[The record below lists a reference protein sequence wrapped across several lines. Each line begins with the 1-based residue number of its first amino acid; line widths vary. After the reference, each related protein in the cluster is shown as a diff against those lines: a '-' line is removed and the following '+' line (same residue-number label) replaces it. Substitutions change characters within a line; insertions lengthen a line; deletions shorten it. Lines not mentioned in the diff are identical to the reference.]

1 MDGIV
6 AWSSSPGKRDR
17 YLDVCN
23 RISLCI
29 CWPSNQQTKTDE
41 KMMTNHGNMYGP
53 NFTFLGIPAC
63 DLDKPETYKGADVI
77 IVGAPIDSG
86 TSHRSG
92 AKFGPQAIRMGDYL
106 PHDGERPHLA
116 LRIDGLK
123 ALNVFDA
130 GDLLMPPGNLEESL
144 KVLKA
149 ATEKISRAGAIAVVL
164 GGDHSIASADVAGIA
179 EHRGKGK
186 VSMIHFDAHAD
197 TGDLQFGALV
207 GHGTPM
213 RRLIDSGYVRGD
225 RFLQLG
231 LRGYW
236 PDDLTLNWMR
246 DQGMRSY
253 EMTEI
258 HHRGLNTV
266 LDESFARLTDGC
278 DGVFLSV
285 DIDVV
290 DPGMAPGTGTPEP
303 GGMTSRELLESV
315 RRICLELPVVGID
328 VVEVA
333 PPFDSA
339 DITAILANRVV
350 LEALSAIAK
359 RRSGESYSPTRNLL
373 DR

>member
-1 MDGIV
+1 MERQWAGSRV
-6 AWSSSPGKRDR
+6 EA
-17 YLDVCN
+17 L
-23 RISLCI
+23 
-29 CWPSNQQTKTDE
+29 
-41 KMMTNHGNMYGP
+41 
-53 NFTFLGIPAC
+53 
-63 DLDKPETYKGADVI
+63 
-77 IVGAPIDSG
+77 
-86 TSHRSG
+86 HRERWVVQ
-92 AKFGPQAIRMGDYL
+92 FGPQAIRGGDYL

-116 LRIDGLK
+116 LRTDGLK
-123 ALNVFDA
+123 DLKVYDA
-130 GDLLMPPGNLEESL
+130 GDLLMPGGDLVSSL
-144 KVLKA
+144 AVLRD

-179 EHRGKGK
+179 NHLGHGK
-186 VSMIHFDAHAD
+186 VSMIHLDTHAD
-197 TGDLQFGALV
+197 TGEDQWGALV

-213 RRLIDSGYVRGD
+213 RRLIDSGAVRGD

-236 PDDLTLNWMR
+236 PDNETLLWMR

-258 HHRGLNTV
+258 HHRGMKAV
-266 LDESFARLTDGC
+266 LDESFSTLTDGC

-303 GGMTSRELLESV
+303 GGMTSRELLEAV
-315 RRICLELPVVGID
+315 RRICFELPVVGID
-328 VVEVA
+328 VVEVCPA
-333 PPFDSA
+333 FDSA

-350 LEALSAIAK
+350 LEALSAITLK
-359 RRSGESYSPTRNLL
+359 KKGGSYSPTRNLL

>member
-1 MDGIV
+1 MV
-6 AWSSSPGKRDR
+6 
-17 YLDVCN
+17 
-23 RISLCI
+23 
-29 CWPSNQQTKTDE
+29 
-41 KMMTNHGNMYGP
+41 NHGNMYGP
-53 NFTFLGIPAC
+53 SFTFLGVAQC
-63 DLDKPETYKGADVI
+63 DLDDLSTYADADIV

-92 AKFGPQAIRMGDYL
+92 AKFGPQAIRGGDYL
-106 PHDGERPHLA
+106 PHDASRPHLA
-116 LRIDGLK
+116 LRTDGLK
-123 ALNVFDA
+123 DLKVVDA
-130 GDLLMPPGNLEESL
+130 GDLMMPGGDLVASL
-144 KVLKA
+144 AVLRE
-149 ATEKISRAGAIAVVL
+149 ATEKISRAGAIPVIL

-179 EHRGKGK
+179 NHRGHGK
-186 VSMIHFDAHAD
+186 ISMIHFDAHAD
-197 TGDLQFGALV
+197 TGEDHFGALI

-213 RRLIDSGYVRGD
+213 RRLIEDGYMRGD

-236 PDDLTLNWMR
+236 PDHATLAWMR

-266 LDESFARLTDGC
+266 LDESFATLTDGC

-303 GGMTSRELLESV
+303 GGMTSRELLEAV

-333 PPFDSA
+333 PAFDSA

-359 RRSGESYSPTRNLL
+359 RRSGNDYSPTQNLL

>member
-1 MDGIV
+1 
-6 AWSSSPGKRDR
+6 
-17 YLDVCN
+17 
-23 RISLCI
+23 
-29 CWPSNQQTKTDE
+29 
-41 KMMTNHGNMYGP
+41 MTNIGNMYGP

-63 DLDKPETYKGADVI
+63 DLDDPTTYAGAEVI

-86 TSHRSG
+86 TSYRSG
-92 AKFGPQAIRMGDYL
+92 AKMGPQAIRGADYL
-106 PHDGERPHLA
+106 SHDGDRPNLS
-116 LRIDGLK
+116 LRVNPLK
-123 ALNVFDA
+123 DLKIFDA
-130 GDLLMPPGNLEESL
+130 GDLLMPGGDLVKSLELLEE
-144 KVLKA
+144 
-149 ATEKISRAGAIAVVL
+149 ATEKISRAGAIPVIL

-179 EHRGKGK
+179 HHRGMGK
-186 VSMIHFDAHAD
+186 ISMIHFDAHAD
-197 TGDLQFGALV
+197 TGEDQWGALV

-213 RRLIDSGYVRGD
+213 RRLIDSGAVRGD

-236 PDDLTLNWMR
+236 PDPATLDWMR

-258 HHRGLNTV
+258 HHRGLDAV
-266 LDESFARLTDGC
+266 LNESFATLTDGC

-315 RRICLELPVVGID
+315 RRICSELPIVGID
-328 VVEVA
+328 MVEVA
-333 PPFDSA
+333 PAYDSS
-339 DITAILANRVV
+339 DITALLANRVI
-350 LEALSAIAK
+350 LEALSAIALRK
-359 RRSGESYSPTRNLL
+359 SGGTYQPTRNLL

>member
-1 MDGIV
+1 
-6 AWSSSPGKRDR
+6 
-17 YLDVCN
+17 
-23 RISLCI
+23 
-29 CWPSNQQTKTDE
+29 
-41 KMMTNHGNMYGP
+41 MTNHGNMYGP
-53 NFTFLGIPAC
+53 SFTFLGIPAC
-63 DLDKPETYKGADVI
+63 DLDDAATYADADVI
-77 IVGAPIDSG
+77 ILGAPIDSG

-92 AKFGPQAIRMGDYL
+92 AKFGPQAIRGGDYL

-116 LRIDGLK
+116 LRTDGLK
-123 ALNVFDA
+123 DLKVVDA
-130 GDLLMPPGNLEESL
+130 GDLLMPGGDLVASLE
-144 KVLKA
+144 VLA
-149 ATEKISRAGAIAVVL
+149 QATEKISRAGKIPVIL

-179 EHRGKGK
+179 RHRGLGK
-186 VSMIHFDAHAD
+186 ISMVHFDAHAD
-197 TGDLQFGALV
+197 TAEDQWGALV

-213 RRLIDSGYVRGD
+213 RRLIDGGFVRGD

-236 PDDLTLNWMR
+236 PDNTTLEWMR

-258 HHRGLNTV
+258 HNRGLNKV
-266 LDESFARLTDGC
+266 LDESFATLTNGC

-303 GGMTSRELLESV
+303 GGMTSRELLEAV
-315 RRICLELPVVGID
+315 RRICLELPIVGID
-328 VVEVA
+328 IVEVA
-333 PPFDSA
+333 PAFDTA

-359 RRSGESYSPTRNLL
+359 RRSGTPYNPTQNLL

>member
-1 MDGIV
+1 M
-6 AWSSSPGKRDR
+6 A
-17 YLDVCN
+17 
-23 RISLCI
+23 
-29 CWPSNQQTKTDE
+29 
-41 KMMTNHGNMYGP
+41 NHGNLYGP
-53 NFTFLGIPAC
+53 DFTFLGIARC
-63 DLDKPETYKGADVI
+63 DLDDPQSYQGLDVV
-77 IVGAPIDSG
+77 IVGAPVDSG

-116 LRIDGLK
+116 LRVDALQELK
-123 ALNVFDA
+123 IADA
-130 GDLLMPPGNLEESL
+130 GDLMMAPGNLEDSL
-144 KVLKA
+144 ALLRK

-179 EHRGKGK
+179 DHRGKGK
-186 VSMIHFDAHAD
+186 ISMIHFDAHAD
-197 TGDLQFGALV
+197 TGDLQMGALV

-213 RRLIDSGYVRGD
+213 RRLIEAGEVRGD

-236 PDDLTLNWMR
+236 PDGATLDWMR

-258 HHRGLNTV
+258 HHRGLTAV
-266 LDESFARLTDGC
+266 LDETFATLTDGC

-303 GGMTSRELLESV
+303 GGMTSRELLEAV

-359 RRSGESYSPTRNLL
+359 RKSGKPYSPTQNLL

>member
-1 MDGIV
+1 MIQ
-6 AWSSSPGKRDR
+6 KH
-17 YLDVCN
+17 
-23 RISLCI
+23 
-29 CWPSNQQTKTDE
+29 TK
-41 KMMTNHGNMYGP
+41 
-53 NFTFLGIPAC
+53 
-63 DLDKPETYKGADVI
+63 
-77 IVGAPIDSG
+77 APIDSG

-92 AKFGPQAIRMGDYL
+92 AKFGPQAIRGGDYL
-106 PHDGERPHLA
+106 PHDGERPHMA
-116 LRIDGLK
+116 LRTDGLK
-123 ALNVFDA
+123 DLKVLDA
-130 GDLLMPPGNLEESL
+130 GDLLMPGGDLKKSLE
-144 KVLKA
+144 VLA
-149 ATEKISRAGAIAVVL
+149 VATEKISRAGIIPVIL

-179 EHRGKGK
+179 AHRGLGK
-186 VSMIHFDAHAD
+186 ISMIHFDAHAD
-197 TGDLQFGALV
+197 TGDSQFGALE

-213 RRLIDSGYVRGD
+213 RRLIESGAVRGD

-236 PDDLTLNWMR
+236 PGDETLEWMR

-266 LDESFARLTDGC
+266 LDESFATLTDQC

-303 GGMTSRELLESV
+303 GGMTSRELLEAV

-359 RRSGESYSPTRNLL
+359 RRSGKPYSPTQNLL

>member
-1 MDGIV
+1 MV
-6 AWSSSPGKRDR
+6 
-17 YLDVCN
+17 
-23 RISLCI
+23 
-29 CWPSNQQTKTDE
+29 
-41 KMMTNHGNMYGP
+41 NHGNMYGP
-53 NFTFLGIPAC
+53 SFTFLGVAQC
-63 DLDKPETYKGADVI
+63 DLDDRATYANADIV

-92 AKFGPQAIRMGDYL
+92 AKFGPQAIRGGDYL
-106 PHDGERPHLA
+106 PHDASRPHLA
-116 LRIDGLK
+116 LRTDGLK
-123 ALNVFDA
+123 DLTVVDA
-130 GDLLMPPGNLEESL
+130 GDLMMPGGDLAASL
-144 KVLKA
+144 TVLRE
-149 ATEKISRAGAIAVVL
+149 ATEKISQAGAIPVIL

-179 EHRGKGK
+179 NHRGHGK
-186 VSMIHFDAHAD
+186 ISMIHFDAHAD
-197 TGDLQFGALV
+197 TGEEHFGALI

-213 RRLIDSGYVRGD
+213 RRLIEDGYMRGD

-236 PDDLTLNWMR
+236 PDHATLAWMR

-266 LDESFARLTDGC
+266 LDESFATLTDGC

-303 GGMTSRELLESV
+303 GGMTSRELLEAV
-315 RRICLELPVVGID
+315 RRICLELPVVGMDI
-328 VVEVA
+328 VEVA
-333 PPFDSA
+333 PAFDSA

-359 RRSGESYSPTRNLL
+359 RRTGSSYSPIQNLL

>member
-1 MDGIV
+1 MV
-6 AWSSSPGKRDR
+6 
-17 YLDVCN
+17 
-23 RISLCI
+23 
-29 CWPSNQQTKTDE
+29 
-41 KMMTNHGNMYGP
+41 NHGNMYGP
-53 NFTFLGIPAC
+53 SFTFLGVAQC
-63 DLDKPETYKGADVI
+63 DLDDPATYADADIV

-92 AKFGPQAIRMGDYL
+92 AKFGPQAIRGGDYL
-106 PHDGERPHLA
+106 PHDASRPHLA
-116 LRIDGLK
+116 LRTDGLK
-123 ALNVFDA
+123 DLKVVDA
-130 GDLLMPPGNLEESL
+130 GDLMMPGGDLAASL
-144 KVLKA
+144 TVLRE
-149 ATEKISRAGAIAVVL
+149 ATEKISRAGAIPVIL

-179 EHRGKGK
+179 NHRGHGK
-186 VSMIHFDAHAD
+186 ISMIHFDAHAD
-197 TGDLQFGALV
+197 TGEDHFGALI

-213 RRLIDSGYVRGD
+213 RRLIEDGYMRGD

-236 PDDLTLNWMR
+236 PDHATLAWMR

-258 HHRGLNTV
+258 HHRGLNAV
-266 LDESFARLTDGC
+266 LDESFATLTDGC

-303 GGMTSRELLESV
+303 GGMTSRELLEAV

-333 PPFDSA
+333 PAFDSA

-359 RRSGESYSPTRNLL
+359 RRSGKSYSPTQNLL

>member
-1 MDGIV
+1 
-6 AWSSSPGKRDR
+6 
-17 YLDVCN
+17 
-23 RISLCI
+23 
-29 CWPSNQQTKTDE
+29 
-41 KMMTNHGNMYGP
+41 MYGP
-53 NFTFLGIPAC
+53 SFTFLGVAQC
-63 DLDKPETYKGADVI
+63 DLDDQATYANADIV

-92 AKFGPQAIRMGDYL
+92 AKFGPQAIRGGDYL
-106 PHDGERPHLA
+106 PHDASRPHLA
-116 LRIDGLK
+116 LRTDGLK
-123 ALNVFDA
+123 DLTVVDA
-130 GDLLMPPGNLEESL
+130 GDLMMPGGDLAASL
-144 KVLKA
+144 TVLRE
-149 ATEKISRAGAIAVVL
+149 ATEKISQAGAIPVIL

-179 EHRGKGK
+179 NHRGHGK
-186 VSMIHFDAHAD
+186 ISMIHFDAHAD
-197 TGDLQFGALV
+197 TGEDQFGGLI

-213 RRLIDSGYVRGD
+213 RRLIEDGYMRGD

-236 PDDLTLNWMR
+236 PDHATLAWMR

-266 LDESFARLTDGC
+266 LDESFATLTDGC

-303 GGMTSRELLESV
+303 GGMTSRELLEAV

-328 VVEVA
+328 IVEVA
-333 PPFDSA
+333 PAFDSA

-359 RRSGESYSPTRNLL
+359 RRTGSSYSPIQNLL

>member
-1 MDGIV
+1 
-6 AWSSSPGKRDR
+6 
-17 YLDVCN
+17 
-23 RISLCI
+23 
-29 CWPSNQQTKTDE
+29 
-41 KMMTNHGNMYGP
+41 MTNHGNMYGP
-53 NFTFLGIPAC
+53 SFTFLGIPAC
-63 DLDKPETYKGADVI
+63 DLDDAATYADADVI
-77 IVGAPIDSG
+77 ILGAPIDSG

-92 AKFGPQAIRMGDYL
+92 AKFGPQAIRGGDYL

-116 LRIDGLK
+116 LRTDGLK
-123 ALNVFDA
+123 DLKVVDA
-130 GDLLMPPGNLEESL
+130 GDLLMPGGDLVASLE
-144 KVLKA
+144 VLA
-149 ATEKISRAGAIAVVL
+149 QATEKISRAGKIPLIL

-179 EHRGKGK
+179 RHRGLGK
-186 VSMIHFDAHAD
+186 ISMVHFDAHAD
-197 TGDLQFGALV
+197 TAEDQWGALV

-213 RRLIDSGYVRGD
+213 RRLIDGGFVRGD

-236 PDDLTLNWMR
+236 PDNKTLAWMR

-258 HHRGLNTV
+258 HHRGLNKV
-266 LDESFARLTDGC
+266 LDESFATLTNEC

-303 GGMTSRELLESV
+303 GGMTSRELLEAV
-315 RRICLELPVVGID
+315 RRICLELPIVGID
-328 VVEVA
+328 IVEVA
-333 PPFDSA
+333 PAFDTA
-339 DITAILANRVV
+339 DITAMLANRVV

-359 RRSGESYSPTRNLL
+359 RRSGTPYNPTQNLL

>member
-1 MDGIV
+1 MV
-6 AWSSSPGKRDR
+6 
-17 YLDVCN
+17 
-23 RISLCI
+23 
-29 CWPSNQQTKTDE
+29 
-41 KMMTNHGNMYGP
+41 NHGNMYGP
-53 NFTFLGIPAC
+53 DFTFLGIDRC
-63 DLDKPETYKGADVI
+63 DLDIPSTFADADVV

-92 AKFGPQAIRMGDYL
+92 AKFGPQAIRGGDYL
-106 PHDGERPHLA
+106 PHDGARPHLA
-116 LRIDGLK
+116 LRIDSMQAMK
-123 ALNVFDA
+123 VVDA
-130 GDLLMPPGNLEESL
+130 GDLEMPGRDLVKSLETL
-144 KVLKA
+144 A
-149 ATEKISRAGAIAVVL
+149 IATEKISRAGAIPLIL
-164 GGDHSIASADVAGIA
+164 GGDHSVTSADVAGIA
-179 EHRGKGK
+179 RHRGLGK
-186 VSMIHFDAHAD
+186 ISMIHFDAHAD
-197 TGDLQFGALV
+197 TASDENGALV

-213 RRLIDSGYVRGD
+213 RHLIESGAVRGD

-236 PDDLTLNWMR
+236 PSPKTLDWMR

-266 LDESFARLTDGC
+266 LDESFAILMDGC

-303 GGMTSRELLESV
+303 GGMTSRELLEAV
-315 RRICLELPVVGID
+315 RRICLDLPIVGLDI
-328 VVEVA
+328 VEVA
-333 PPFDSA
+333 PAFDHA
-339 DITAILANRVV
+339 EITAILANRVV

-359 RRSGESYSPTRNLL
+359 RRSGEKYSPTQNLL

>member
-1 MDGIV
+1 
-6 AWSSSPGKRDR
+6 
-17 YLDVCN
+17 
-23 RISLCI
+23 
-29 CWPSNQQTKTDE
+29 
-41 KMMTNHGNMYGP
+41 MYGP
-53 NFTFLGIPAC
+53 DFTFLGIERC
-63 DLDKPETYKGADVI
+63 DLDVPSTFADADIV

-92 AKFGPQAIRMGDYL
+92 AKFGPQAIRGGDYL
-106 PHDGERPHLA
+106 PHDAERPHLA
-116 LRIDGLK
+116 LRIDSLQAMK
-123 ALNVFDA
+123 VVDA
-130 GDLLMPPGNLEESL
+130 GDLLMPGGDLVAPLE
-144 KVLKA
+144 VLA
-149 ATEKISRAGAIAVVL
+149 QATEKISRAGAIPVIL
-164 GGDHSIASADVAGIA
+164 GGDHSIASADVAGIVR
-179 EHRGKGK
+179 HRGLGK
-186 VSMIHFDAHAD
+186 ISMIHFDAHAD
-197 TGDLQFGALV
+197 TGEDQWGALI

-213 RRLIDSGYVRGD
+213 RRLIDTGTVRGD

-236 PDDLTLNWMR
+236 PDAKTLDWMR

-266 LDESFARLTDGC
+266 LDEVFPILTNEC

-315 RRICLELPVVGID
+315 RRICLELPIVGID

-333 PPFDSA
+333 PAFDSA

-359 RRSGESYSPTRNLL
+359 RRSGTPYSPTQNLL

>member
-1 MDGIV
+1 MV
-6 AWSSSPGKRDR
+6 
-17 YLDVCN
+17 
-23 RISLCI
+23 
-29 CWPSNQQTKTDE
+29 
-41 KMMTNHGNMYGP
+41 NHGNMYGP
-53 NFTFLGIPAC
+53 SFTFLGIPKC
-63 DLDKPETYKGADVI
+63 DLDDPTSYTDADVI
-77 IVGAPIDSG
+77 ILGAPIDSG

-92 AKFGPQAIRMGDYL
+92 AKFGPQAIRGGDYL

-116 LRIDGLK
+116 LRTDGLK
-123 ALNVFDA
+123 DLKVYDA
-130 GDLLMPPGNLEESL
+130 GDLLMPGGDLVASLE
-144 KVLKA
+144 VLAK
-149 ATEKISRAGAIAVVL
+149 ATEQISRAGIIPVIL
-164 GGDHSIASADVAGIA
+164 GGDHSVASADVAGIA
-179 EHRGKGK
+179 KHRGLGK
-186 VSMIHFDAHAD
+186 ISMIHFDAHAD
-197 TGDLQFGALV
+197 TGADQMGALV

-213 RRLIDSGYVRGD
+213 RRLIDGGFVRGD

-236 PDDLTLNWMR
+236 PDNETLNWMR

-258 HHRGLNTV
+258 HHRGLGPV
-266 LDESFARLTDGC
+266 LDESFATLTNQC

-303 GGMTSRELLESV
+303 GGMTSRELLEAV

-333 PPFDSA
+333 PAFDSA
-339 DITAILANRVV
+339 DITAILANRAV

-359 RRSGESYSPTRNLL
+359 RRNGTPYSPTQNLL

>member
-1 MDGIV
+1 
-6 AWSSSPGKRDR
+6 
-17 YLDVCN
+17 
-23 RISLCI
+23 
-29 CWPSNQQTKTDE
+29 
-41 KMMTNHGNMYGP
+41 MYGP
-53 NFTFLGIPAC
+53 DFTFLGIERC
-63 DLDKPETYKGADVI
+63 DLDIESTFADADVV

-92 AKFGPQAIRMGDYL
+92 AKFGPQAIRGGDYL

-116 LRIDGLK
+116 LRIDALK
-123 ALNVFDA
+123 TMKVVDA
-130 GDLLMPPGNLEESL
+130 GDLDMPGRDLVKSLETL
-144 KVLKA
+144 AV
-149 ATEKISRAGAIAVVL
+149 ATEKISRAGAIPVIL
-164 GGDHSIASADVAGIA
+164 GGDHSVTSADVAGIA
-179 EHRGKGK
+179 HHRGLGK
-186 VSMIHFDAHAD
+186 ISMIHFDAHAD
-197 TGDLQFGALV
+197 TADDENGALV

-213 RRLIDSGYVRGD
+213 RRLIESGAVRGD

-236 PDDLTLNWMR
+236 PDAKVLDWMR

-266 LDESFARLTDGC
+266 LDESFATLMDGC

-315 RRICLELPVVGID
+315 RRICLELPVVGLDI
-328 VVEVA
+328 VEVA
-333 PPFDSA
+333 PAFDNA

-359 RRSGESYSPTRNLL
+359 RRSGEKYLPTQNLL

>member
-1 MDGIV
+1 
-6 AWSSSPGKRDR
+6 
-17 YLDVCN
+17 
-23 RISLCI
+23 
-29 CWPSNQQTKTDE
+29 
-41 KMMTNHGNMYGP
+41 MTNHGNLYGP
-53 NFTFLGIPAC
+53 SFTFLGIPAC
-63 DLDKPETYKGADVI
+63 DLEVPASYADADVI
-77 IVGAPIDSG
+77 ILGAPIDSG

-92 AKFGPQAIRMGDYL
+92 AKFGPQAIRGGDYL

-116 LRIDGLK
+116 LRTDGLK
-123 ALNVFDA
+123 DLKVYDA
-130 GDLLMPPGNLEESL
+130 GDLLMPGGDLVASLE
-144 KVLKA
+144 VLA
-149 ATEKISRAGAIAVVL
+149 NATEQISRAGIIPVIL

-179 EHRGKGK
+179 KHRGLGK
-186 VSMIHFDAHAD
+186 ISMIHFDAHAD
-197 TGDLQFGALV
+197 TGADQMGALV
-207 GHGTPM
+207 CHGTPM
-213 RRLIDSGYVRGD
+213 RRLIDGGFVRGD

-236 PDDLTLNWMR
+236 PDNETLNWMR

-258 HHRGLNTV
+258 HHRGLGPV
-266 LDESFARLTDGC
+266 LDESFATLTNQC

-303 GGMTSRELLESV
+303 GGMTSRELLEAV
-315 RRICLELPVVGID
+315 RRICLELPIVGID

-333 PPFDSA
+333 PAFDSA

-359 RRSGESYSPTRNLL
+359 RRNGTPYSPTQNLL

>member
-1 MDGIV
+1 
-6 AWSSSPGKRDR
+6 
-17 YLDVCN
+17 
-23 RISLCI
+23 
-29 CWPSNQQTKTDE
+29 
-41 KMMTNHGNMYGP
+41 MYGP
-53 NFTFLGIPAC
+53 DFTFLGITRC
-63 DLDKPETYKGADVI
+63 DLDDLSTYSDADVV

-92 AKFGPQAIRMGDYL
+92 AKFGPQAIRGGDYL
-106 PHDGERPHLA
+106 PHDASRPHLA
-116 LRIDGLK
+116 LRTDGLK
-123 ALNVFDA
+123 DLKVVDA
-130 GDLLMPPGNLEESL
+130 GDLMMPGGDLGASL
-144 KVLKA
+144 AVLRQ
-149 ATEKISRAGAIAVVL
+149 ATEKISRAGAIPVIL
-164 GGDHSIASADVAGIA
+164 GGDHSVSSADVAGIA
-179 EHRGKGK
+179 NHRGHGK
-186 VSMIHFDAHAD
+186 ISMIHFDAHAD
-197 TGDLQFGALV
+197 TGDLHFGALI

-213 RRLIDSGYVRGD
+213 RRLIEDGYVRGD

-236 PDDLTLNWMR
+236 PDEVTLAWMR

-266 LDESFARLTDGC
+266 LDESFATLTDGC

-303 GGMTSRELLESV
+303 GGMTSRELLEAV

-333 PPFDSA
+333 PAFDSA

-359 RRSGESYSPTRNLL
+359 RRNGSSYSPTQNLL

>member
-1 MDGIV
+1 
-6 AWSSSPGKRDR
+6 
-17 YLDVCN
+17 
-23 RISLCI
+23 
-29 CWPSNQQTKTDE
+29 
-41 KMMTNHGNMYGP
+41 MYGP
-53 NFTFLGIPAC
+53 SFTFLGISQC
-63 DLDKPETYKGADVI
+63 DLDIPATYADADVV

-92 AKFGPQAIRMGDYL
+92 AKFGPQAIRGGDYL
-106 PHDGERPHLA
+106 PHDASRPHLA
-116 LRIDGLK
+116 LRTDGLK
-123 ALNVFDA
+123 DLKVVDA
-130 GDLLMPPGNLEESL
+130 GDLMMPGGDLVASL
-144 KVLKA
+144 AILRE
-149 ATEKISRAGAIAVVL
+149 ATEKISRSGAIPVIL

-179 EHRGKGK
+179 NHRGLGK
-186 VSMIHFDAHAD
+186 ISMIHFDAHAD
-197 TGDLQFGALV
+197 TGEDQFGALV

-213 RRLIDSGYVRGD
+213 RHLIEEGYVRGD
-225 RFLQLG
+225 RFLHLG

-236 PDDLTLNWMR
+236 PDHVTLAWMR

-266 LDESFARLTDGC
+266 LDESFATLTDGC

-303 GGMTSRELLESV
+303 GGMTSRELLEAV

-359 RRSGESYSPTRNLL
+359 RRSGSAYSPTQNLL